1 METTEQNLRNDKVSM
16 TSSVWMSW
24 IPKSKAKMQQC
35 DPFQADSG
43 HHTVMG
49 GQTCPV
55 NYLALKSMYEEMALC
70 LILTTNK
77 FKNINLM

>member
-1 METTEQNLRNDKVSM
+1 
-16 TSSVWMSW
+16 
-24 IPKSKAKMQQC
+24 MQQC